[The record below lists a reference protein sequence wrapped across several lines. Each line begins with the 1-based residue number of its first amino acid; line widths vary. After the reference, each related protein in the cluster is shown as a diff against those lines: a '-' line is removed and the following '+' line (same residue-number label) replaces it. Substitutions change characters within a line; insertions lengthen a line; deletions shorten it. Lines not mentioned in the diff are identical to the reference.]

1 MNRPALFFLAFIL
14 AACST
19 PTTPPPAPVLRLERL
34 DAVNVSAGL
43 TPPPVSGYW
52 RLHLSAEC
60 GASDGPATGGEWPE
74 TGVVTVMAG
83 RGDLFTAVVLTREGR
98 QVTVSD
104 CVPEVAWN
112 QAD

>member
-1 MNRPALFFLAFIL
+1 MNRPALFFLAL
-14 AACST
+14 ALASCST
-19 PTTPPPAPVLRLERL
+19 PRTPTPAPVLRLERL
-34 DAVNVSAGL
+34 DAMHVTATLS
-43 TPPPVSGYW
+43 PPPVSGYW

-60 GASDGPATGGEWPE
+60 GASDGPATGGNWPE

-83 RGDLFTAVVLTREGR
+83 RGDLFTAVGLTREGR

>member
-1 MNRPALFFLAFIL
+1 MNRPALFFLAL
-14 AACST
+14 ALASCST
-19 PTTPPPAPVLRLERL
+19 TRTPPPAPVLLLERL

-60 GASDGPATGGEWPE
+60 GASDGPATGGEWPAS
-74 TGVVTVMAG
+74 GRVVVMAG
-83 RGDLFTAVVLTREGR
+83 RGDLFTAVISTREGR